1 MGSGA
6 LTLSVPQLLRQS
18 RGDFGNPEALDD
30 TSGCTLIAVALTRHP
45 VPPPPAPFVA
55 LTGPTPLPPVVGVPS
70 LLSPPPAMPSAAPQL
85 GSPAVDASTST
96 PTALAALPGPQQPV
110 FGPAAVWP
118 GVTATIACAGDSRAV
133 LCRGGF
139 AVELSRDHKASRQDE
154 RARILA
160 AGGMLIR
167 GRVLGR
173 LAGECA

>member
-1 MGSGA
+1 MGAGA
-6 LTLSVPQLLRQS
+6 LALSVPQLLRQS

-45 VPPPPAPFVA
+45 VPPPPSPFIP
-55 LTGPTPLPPVVGVPS
+55 LTGPTPLAPAVGTLA
-70 LLSPPPAMPSAAPQL
+70 LLSPPPAMLCASAQL
-85 GSPAVDASTST
+85 ASSPDTDAARTT
-96 PTALAALPGPQQPV
+96 PTAATAVPGLHQQAV
-110 FGPAAVWP
+110 GPAAVWP

-173 LAGECA
+173 LAGE